1 MPKLHQWFIQQ
12 MDAIKNKG
20 NELYGYYE
28 EVLYNDFDDPAS
40 LKWKLARLDA
50 EIEHHEL
57 AKSDPNDWNYG
68 YTYGTNLIM
77 RIHTMQQLG
86 YPSTDIE
93 QYIQDH
99 YENRQVRDMLIS
111 EAFQENDY
119 QKAIKLLRDSQ
130 AIDDDKDYCQQ
141 GYSTK
146 LIHAYQ
152 ALGDD
157 EGYKQA
163 LWENI
168 QHFNQNDLEQV
179 SALKACCD
187 ADEWDTLKQKILQL
201 PSCRYLRQRFLAEEK
216 RSTNSGPICRKI

>member
-1 MPKLHQWFIQQ
+1 
-12 MDAIKNKG
+12 
-20 NELYGYYE
+20 
-28 EVLYNDFDDPAS
+28 
-40 LKWKLARLDA
+40 
-50 EIEHHEL
+50 
-57 AKSDPNDWNYG
+57 
-68 YTYGTNLIM
+68 
-77 RIHTMQQLG
+77 
-86 YPSTDIE
+86 
-93 QYIQDH
+93 
-99 YENRQVRDMLIS
+99 MLIS
-111 EAFQENDY
+111 DAFQENDY
-119 QKAIKLLRDSQ
+119 PKAIKLLRDSQ

-168 QHFNQNDLEQV
+168 QHFNQDDLEQV

-216 RSTNSGPICRKI
+216 MVDELWADLQENLNPYDVDCYADILKEKYGNEIRDYYANYVKKTMPGLNSRNQYRNCIFYLKKLSTYPKGLDLARKIAQEWRETYRNRRAMKDELSQAGF